1 MLHFAI
7 LTADPKNPALR
18 HELIERVAAVL
29 PQPQPPVWLAP
40 GIAAE
45 IPFSASESASLS
57 GIARTALEGAPVD
70 INLLPAE
77 GRRKS
82 LLLADMDSTMIEE
95 ECLDELA
102 DLVGLKAHVAAI
114 TERTMR
120 GELEFEP
127 ALRERVALL
136 KGLKLDK
143 VETLLGR
150 IRLMP
155 GGNVLIATM
164 RAHGAHTAL
173 ISGGFTL
180 FTAPV
185 AKRIG
190 FDEQRGN
197 VLDHDGEA
205 LLGTVASPILG
216 RDAKRAALIELRD
229 RLRLGGTETMA
240 VGDGANDLAMLEE
253 AGLGVAF
260 RAKPAVAASARARI
274 EYGDLTALLYLQG
287 YRAEE
292 FVTPEL
298 VTPRAL

>member
-1 MLHFAI
+1 MLHIAI
-7 LTADPKNPALR
+7 LTANPQNPALEP
-18 HELIERVAAVL
+18 HLLERVAAVL
-29 PQPQPPVWLAP
+29 PEAQPPLWLAQ

-45 IPFSASESASLS
+45 ISFRSAVTDTSDLC
-57 GIARTALEGAPVD
+57 GIARAALEGAPVD
-70 INLLPAE
+70 LNILPAE

-102 DLVGLKAHVAAI
+102 ALVGLKEHVAAI

-120 GELEFEP
+120 GELKFEP

-136 KGLKLDK
+136 KGLKLDT
-143 VETLLGR
+143 VAPLLER
-150 IRLMP
+150 ICLMP
-155 GGNVLIATM
+155 GGRVLVATM
-164 RAHGAHTAL
+164 RGHGAHTAL

-180 FTAPV
+180 FTGPV

-197 VLDHDGEA
+197 RLDHDGEA

-229 RLRLGGTETMA
+229 KFRLDSSQTMA
-240 VGDGANDLAMLEE
+240 VGDGANDLAMLAE
-253 AGLGVAF
+253 AGLGVAY
-260 RAKPAVAASARARI
+260 RAKPAVAAAARARI

-287 YRAEE
+287 YRADE
-292 FVTPEL
+292 FVTPPEL
-298 VTPRAL
+298 

>member
-1 MLHFAI
+1 MLHIAT
-7 LTADPKNPALR
+7 LTANPQNPVL
-18 HELIERVAAVL
+18 EPGILQIVATVL
-29 PQPQPPVWLAP
+29 PHAQPPVWLAP

-45 IPFSASESASLS
+45 IAFTPAGPEIGDLA
-57 GIARTALEGAPVD
+57 GIARSALSGAPAD
-70 INLLPAE
+70 INLMPAD

-127 ALRERVALL
+127 ALKERVALL
-136 KGLKLDK
+136 NGLKLDAID
-143 VETLLGR
+143 TLLGR

-155 GGNVLIATM
+155 GGSVLVATM

-180 FTAPV
+180 FTGPI

-190 FDEQRGN
+190 FNEQRGN
-197 VLDHDGEA
+197 ELDHDGTA

-229 RLRLGGTETMA
+229 RHGLAPNDTLA

-260 RAKPAVAASARARI
+260 RAKPAVAAAARARI

-287 YRAEE
+287 YRLEE
-292 FVTPEL
+292 FVTP
-298 VTPRAL
+298 PAF